1 MAGSAHVAS
10 LLFVIVPALLA
21 VPAHAADS
29 KLDPDPKLLPK
40 ARTLAT
46 AKVDQNFDL
55 PSDKIPFPIRFGI
68 CVVQLTA
75 IRDEG
80 RAMPVPRAEL
90 DKVIADYRKLAI
102 ELKAYSA
109 KISAAEAQKAV
120 DTELEKAAPDT
131 LKFAREDTTALGATI
146 RTARNTDRL
155 LACQL
160 TKDWYAAQNG
170 LAAPV
175 AAAEQT
181 KVAVLN
187 EQQRAAEKA
196 AAPKPPELPYPPAIK
211 PSVVKPSV
219 VATAPAA
226 PAAPAIPAA
235 PSFIPPPGTPA
246 GGDDARDARVGSD
259 ITDARAR
266 AEFSGRPIWSAMVEC
281 IDRMELIQTK
291 GGGSAKVQIDGYA
304 DNASSL
310 AKLDRGVDQ
319 AAASALVA
327 KERERLR
334 PRVAAKWDADYARMR
349 ALPWGEWG
357 LMCHGLQQHAV
368 ATINARN
375 NAAYQK
381 YLADFQRQRQIDNER
396 SLANSQTTTS
406 GGTYVPSSPSGDNGA
421 ASRRE
426 HEATMQRFKQDTQK
440 IRDDIKAIDRK
451 YR

>member
-1 MAGSAHVAS
+1 MFTSLRIAAASALIAS
-10 LLFVIVPALLA
+10 TL
-21 VPAHAADS
+21 PAHAADS
-29 KLDPDPKLLPK
+29 KLDPDPKILPK

-55 PSDKIPFPIRFGI
+55 PSDKIPFQVRFGI

-80 RAMPVPRAEL
+80 RALPAPRADL
-90 DKVIADYRKLAI
+90 DKVIADYRRLAI

-109 KISAAEAQKAV
+109 KIGAAEAQNAV
-120 DTELEKAAPDT
+120 DDELAKAAPDT
-131 LKFAREDTTALGATI
+131 LKFAREDTTALGVTI

-175 AAAEQT
+175 AAAEQA

-196 AAPKPPELPYPPAIK
+196 AAPKPPELPYPPAIY
-211 PSVVKPSV
+211 PSVVKPKAV
-219 VATAPAA
+219 TAAPAA

-259 ITDARAR
+259 IADARAR

-291 GGGSAKVQIDGYA
+291 GGGSAKVQIDGYI
-304 DNASSL
+304 DTASSL

-319 AAASALVA
+319 TAASALVA
-327 KERERLR
+327 RERERLR

-357 LMCHGLQQHAV
+357 LMCYGLQQHAN
-368 ATINARN
+368 AYINAKN

-381 YLADFQRQRQIDNER
+381 YLADFQRQRQLDNER
-396 SLANSQTTTS
+396 DLANSQSSSSS
-406 GGTYVPSSPSGDNGA
+406 GGYYSAPSSSGDNGA
-421 ASRRE
+421 AARRE

>member
-1 MAGSAHVAS
+1 MFTSLRIAVAS
-10 LLFVIVPALLA
+10 VLIACAL
-21 VPAHAADS
+21 PAHAADS
-29 KLDPDPKLLPK
+29 KLDPDPKILPK

-55 PSDKIPFPIRFGI
+55 PSDKIPFQVRFGI

-80 RAMPVPRAEL
+80 RAWPVPRADL
-90 DKVIADYRKLAI
+90 DKVIADYRALAI

-109 KISAAEAQKAV
+109 KIGAAEAQKAV
-120 DTELEKAAPDT
+120 DDELAKAAPDT
-131 LKFAREDTTALGATI
+131 LKFAREDTTALGVTI

-175 AAAEQT
+175 AAAEQA

-187 EQQRAAEKA
+187 EQARAAEKA
-196 AAPKPPELPYPPAIK
+196 ASAKLPELPYPPAIK

-219 VATAPAA
+219 VATA

-259 ITDARAR
+259 IADARAR
-266 AEFSGRPIWSAMVEC
+266 AEFSGRPVWSAMVEC

-291 GGGSAKVQIDGYA
+291 GGGSAKVQIDGYI
-304 DNASSL
+304 DTASSL
-310 AKLDRGVDQ
+310 AKLDRGVDP
-319 AAASALVA
+319 ATAMALVA

-357 LMCHGLQQHAV
+357 LMCYGLQQHAN
-368 ATINARN
+368 AIINAKN

-381 YLADFQRQRQIDNER
+381 YLADFQRQRQLDNER
-396 SLANSQTTTS
+396 DLANSQSSSSS
-406 GGTYVPSSPSGDNGA
+406 GGYTSAPSSSGDNGA
-421 ASRRE
+421 AARRE
-426 HEATMQRFKQDTQK
+426 HEATMDRFKRDTQK

>member
-1 MAGSAHVAS
+1 MFAS
-10 LLFVIVPALLA
+10 LRIAVVSVLIAVAIPAQ
-21 VPAHAADS
+21 AADS
-29 KLDPDPKLLPK
+29 KLDPDPKILPK

-55 PSDKIPFPIRFGI
+55 PSDKIPFQIRFGI

-80 RAMPVPRAEL
+80 RALPAPRADL
-90 DKVIADYRKLAI
+90 DKAIADYRALAI

-109 KISAAEAQKAV
+109 KLSAAEAQKAV

-131 LKFAREDTTALGATI
+131 LKFAREDTTALGVTI

-175 AAAEQT
+175 AAAEQA

-187 EQQRAAEKA
+187 EQQRGAEKA
-196 AAPKPPELPYPPAIK
+196 AAPKPPELPYPPAIY
-211 PSVVKPSV
+211 PSVVKPKAV
-219 VATAPAA
+219 TAA

-235 PSFIPPPGTPA
+235 PSFIPPPGIPA

-259 ITDARAR
+259 IADARAR
-266 AEFSGRPIWSAMVEC
+266 AEFSGRPVWSAMVEC

-291 GGGSAKVQIDGYA
+291 GGGSAKVQIDGYI
-304 DNASSL
+304 DTASSL
-310 AKLDRGVDQ
+310 AKLDRGVDP

-357 LMCHGLQQHAV
+357 LMCYGLQQHAN
-368 ATINARN
+368 ATINRKN

-381 YLADFQRQRQIDNER
+381 YLADFQRQRQLDNER
-396 SLANSQTTTS
+396 DLANSQSSSS
-406 GGTYVPSSPSGDNGA
+406 GGTYSAPSPSGDNGA
-421 ASRRE
+421 AARRE

>member
-1 MAGSAHVAS
+1 MSSKTRRFCGSLWFAIAS
-10 LLFVIVPALLA
+10 ASLA
-21 VPAHAADS
+21 VPPASAADS
-29 KLDPDPKLLPK
+29 KLDPDPRILPK

-55 PSDKIPFPIRFGI
+55 PSDKIPFSIRFGI
-68 CVVQLTA
+68 CVLQLTA

-80 RAMPVPRAEL
+80 RALPASRADL
-90 DKVIADYRKLAI
+90 DRAIADYRALAG

-109 KISAAEAQKAV
+109 KISAADAQKAV
-120 DTELEKAAPDT
+120 DAELDKAAPDT
-131 LKFAREDTTALGATI
+131 LKFVREDTTALGVTV
-146 RTARNTDRL
+146 RKARNTDRL

-160 TKDWYAAQNG
+160 TRDWYAAQNG

-175 AAAEQT
+175 AAAEQA

-187 EQQRAAEKA
+187 EAQRAAEKA
-196 AAPKPPELPYPPAIK
+196 AAPKPPELPYPPAIS
-211 PSVVKPSV
+211 PTVVKPRA
-219 VATAPAA
+219 VATAPAE
-226 PAAPAIPAA
+226 PAIPAA

-246 GGDDARDARVGSD
+246 GGDDPRDARIGSD
-259 ITDARAR
+259 IADARAR

-281 IDRMELIQTK
+281 VDRMELIQAR
-291 GGGSAKVQIDGYA
+291 GGGSARVQIDGYA
-304 DNASSL
+304 DNATSL
-310 AKLDRGVDQ
+310 AKLDRGIDQ

-368 ATINARN
+368 ATINAKN

-406 GGTYVPSSPSGDNGA
+406 GGYYSAPSSSGDNGA

-426 HEATMQRFKQDTQK
+426 HEATMQRYKQENLQ
-440 IRDDIKAIDRK
+440 IRQDIKAIDRK

>member
-1 MAGSAHVAS
+1 MSGNARVAS
-10 LLFVIVPALLA
+10 LSFVIALLA
-21 VPAHAADS
+21 VPAQAADS
-29 KLDPDPKLLPK
+29 KLDPDPKILPK

-55 PSDKIPFPIRFGI
+55 PSDKIPFSIRFGI

-80 RAMPVPRAEL
+80 RALPAARSEL
-90 DKVIADYRKLAI
+90 DKAIADYRTLAI

-120 DTELEKAAPDT
+120 DAELEKAAPDT
-131 LKFAREDTTALGATI
+131 LKFAREDTTALGVTI

-155 LACQL
+155 LACKL
-160 TKDWYAAQNG
+160 TRDWYAAQNG

-175 AAAEQT
+175 AAAEQA

-219 VATAPAA
+219 VAPAA
-226 PAAPAIPAA
+226 PAAAAIPAA

-259 ITDARAR
+259 IADARAR

-291 GGGSAKVQIDGYA
+291 GGGSAKVQIDGYI
-304 DNASSL
+304 DTASSL

-319 AAASALVA
+319 AAASTLVA

-334 PRVAAKWDADYARMR
+334 PRVTAKWDADYARMR
-349 ALPWGEWG
+349 QLPWGEWG
-357 LMCHGLQQHAV
+357 LTCYGLQQHAT
-368 ATINARN
+368 AYINAKN

-381 YLADFQRQRQIDNER
+381 YLADFQRQRQLDNER
-396 SLANSQTTTS
+396 SLSNSATTTS
-406 GGTYVPSSPSGDNGA
+406 GGYYSGPSSSGDNGA

>member
-1 MAGSAHVAS
+1 MSGKALS
-10 LLFVIVPALLA
+10 LAIALALLA
-21 VPAHAADS
+21 VAPAHAADS
-29 KLDPDPKLLPK
+29 KLDPDPKILPK

-55 PSDKIPFPIRFGI
+55 PSDKISFSIRFGI

-80 RAMPVPRAEL
+80 RALPASRADL
-90 DKVIADYRKLAI
+90 DRAIADYRALAI

-109 KISAAEAQKAV
+109 KLSAADAQKTV
-120 DTELEKAAPDT
+120 DDELAKAAPDT
-131 LKFAREDTTALGATI
+131 LKFAREDTTALGVTI

-175 AAAEQT
+175 AAAEQA

-196 AAPKPPELPYPPAIK
+196 AAPKPPELPYPPAIY
-211 PSVVKPSV
+211 PSVVKPKAV
-219 VATAPAA
+219 TAA
-226 PAAPAIPAA
+226 PAAATIPAA
-235 PSFIPPPGTPA
+235 PSFIPAPGTPA
-246 GGDDARDARVGSD
+246 GGDDPRDARVGSD
-259 ITDARAR
+259 IADARAR

-291 GGGSAKVQIDGYA
+291 GGGSAKVQIDGYI
-304 DNASSL
+304 DTASSL
-310 AKLDRGVDQ
+310 AKLDRGVEQ
-319 AAASALVA
+319 AAAAALVA

-334 PRVAAKWDADYARMR
+334 PRVAAKWDADYSRMR
-349 ALPWGEWG
+349 QLPWGEWG
-357 LMCHGLQQHAV
+357 LMCYGLQQHAT
-368 ATINARN
+368 AYINRKN

-381 YLADFQRQRQIDNER
+381 YLADFQRQRQLDNER

-406 GGTYVPSSPSGDNGA
+406 GGTYSGPSSSGDNGA
-421 ASRRE
+421 AARRE

>member
-1 MAGSAHVAS
+1 MFAS
-10 LLFVIVPALLA
+10 LRFVIASALIA
-21 VPAHAADS
+21 GAIPAHAADS
-29 KLDPDPKLLPK
+29 KLDPDPKILPK

-55 PSDKIPFPIRFGI
+55 PSDKIPFSIRFGI

-80 RAMPVPRAEL
+80 RALPAPRADL
-90 DKVIADYRKLAI
+90 DKAIADYRALAI

-120 DTELEKAAPDT
+120 DAELEKAAPDT
-131 LKFAREDTTALGATI
+131 LKFAREDTTALGMTI

-160 TKDWYAAQNG
+160 TRDWYAAQNG
-170 LAAPV
+170 LAPPV
-175 AAAEQT
+175 AAAEQA

-211 PSVVKPSV
+211 PSVVKPTV
-219 VATAPAA
+219 VAPAPAA
-226 PAAPAIPAA
+226 PAAATIPAA

-259 ITDARAR
+259 IADARAR
-266 AEFSGRPIWSAMVEC
+266 AEFSGRPVWSAMVEC

-291 GGGSAKVQIDGYA
+291 GGGSAKAQIDGYI
-304 DNASSL
+304 DTASSL
-310 AKLDRGVDQ
+310 AKLDRAVDP

-327 KERERLR
+327 RERERLR
-334 PRVAAKWDADYARMR
+334 ARVAAKWDADYARMR
-349 ALPWGEWG
+349 QLPWGEWG
-357 LMCHGLQQHAV
+357 LACYGLQQHAT
-368 ATINARN
+368 AYINRKN
-375 NAAYQK
+375 TAAYQK
-381 YLADFQRQRQIDNER
+381 YLADFQRQRQLDNER
-396 SLANSQTTTS
+396 DLANSQSSSSS
-406 GGTYVPSSPSGDNGA
+406 GGYTSAPSSSGDNGA

-426 HEATMQRFKQDTQK
+426 HEATMQRYKQENQK

>member
-1 MAGSAHVAS
+1 MFASRWFVVAS
-10 LLFVIVPALLA
+10 SLIAAIAPAY
-21 VPAHAADS
+21 AADS

-40 ARTLAT
+40 VRTLAT

-55 PSDKIPFPIRFGI
+55 PSDKIPFSIRFGI

-80 RAMPVPRAEL
+80 RALPAPRADL
-90 DKVIADYRKLAI
+90 DKAIADYRTLAI

-109 KISAAEAQKAV
+109 KIGAAEAQKAV
-120 DTELEKAAPDT
+120 DAELEKAAPDT
-131 LKFAREDTTALGATI
+131 LKFAREDTTQLGIPI

-175 AAAEQT
+175 AAAEQA

-187 EQQRAAEKA
+187 EQARAAEKA
-196 AAPKPPELPYPPAIK
+196 AAPKPPELPYPPAIYPK
-211 PSVVKPSV
+211 VVKPSV
-219 VATAPAA
+219 AAPAPAA

-246 GGDDARDARVGSD
+246 GGDDARDTRVGSD
-259 ITDARAR
+259 IADARAR

-281 IDRMELIQTK
+281 IGRMELIQTK
-291 GGGSAKVQIDGYA
+291 GGGSAKVQIDGYT
-304 DNASSL
+304 DTASSL
-310 AKLDRGVDQ
+310 AKLDRGVD
-319 AAASALVA
+319 AATASALVA
-327 KERERLR
+327 RERERLR
-334 PRVAAKWDADYARMR
+334 ARVAAKWDADYARMR

-357 LMCHGLQQHAV
+357 LMCYGLQQHAN
-368 ATINARN
+368 ATINRKN

-381 YLADFQRQRQIDNER
+381 YLADFQRQRQLDNER
-396 SLANSQTTTS
+396 DLANSASSSSS
-406 GGTYVPSSPSGDNGA
+406 GGYTSVPTSSGDNGA
-421 ASRRE
+421 AARRE

>member
-1 MAGSAHVAS
+1 MSGTARVAS
-10 LLFVIVPALLA
+10 LSFVIALALLA
-21 VPAHAADS
+21 VPAHAANS
-29 KLDPDPKLLPK
+29 KLDPDPKILPK

-55 PSDKIPFPIRFGI
+55 PNDKIPFSIRFGI

-80 RAMPVPRAEL
+80 RALPASRADL
-90 DKVIADYRKLAI
+90 DKAIADYRRLAI

-109 KISAAEAQKAV
+109 KIGAAEAQKAV
-120 DTELEKAAPDT
+120 DEELAKAALDT
-131 LKFAREDTTALGATI
+131 LKFAREDTTSLGVTI

-175 AAAEQT
+175 AAAEQA

-187 EQQRAAEKA
+187 EQARAAEKA
-196 AAPKPPELPYPPAIK
+196 ASAKLPELPYPPAIK

-219 VATAPAA
+219 VATG

-246 GGDDARDARVGSD
+246 GGDNARDSRVGSD
-259 ITDARAR
+259 IADARAR
-266 AEFSGRPIWSAMVEC
+266 AEFSGRPTWSAMVEC
-281 IDRMELIQTK
+281 IDRMELIQAK
-291 GGGSAKVQIDGYA
+291 GGGSAKVQIDGYI
-304 DNASSL
+304 DTASSL

-319 AAASALVA
+319 AAAMALVA

-334 PRVAAKWDADYARMR
+334 ARVAAKWDADYARMR
-349 ALPWGEWG
+349 QLPWGEWG
-357 LMCHGLQQHAV
+357 LTCYGLQQHAN
-368 ATINARN
+368 ATINAKN

-381 YLADFQRQRQIDNER
+381 YLADFQRQRQLDNER
-396 SLANSQTTTS
+396 DLANSQSSSSS
-406 GGTYVPSSPSGDNGA
+406 GGTYSAPSSSGDNGA

>member
-1 MAGSAHVAS
+1 MFKSLRIAVAAALIASA
-10 LLFVIVPALLA
+10 L
-21 VPAHAADS
+21 PAHAADS
-29 KLDPDPKLLPK
+29 KLDPDPKILPK
-40 ARTLAT
+40 ARTLVT

-55 PSDKIPFPIRFGI
+55 PSDKIPFQVRFGI

-80 RAMPVPRAEL
+80 RALPAPRSDL
-90 DKVIADYRKLAI
+90 DKAIADYRALAV

-109 KISAAEAQKAV
+109 KIGAAEAQKAV

-131 LKFAREDTTALGATI
+131 LKFVREDTTALGVTI

-160 TKDWYAAQNG
+160 TRDWYAAQNG

-175 AAAEQT
+175 AAAEQA

-211 PSVVKPSV
+211 PSVVKPTV
-219 VATAPAA
+219 VATA

-259 ITDARAR
+259 IADTRAR

-291 GGGSAKVQIDGYA
+291 GGGSAKVQIDGYI
-304 DNASSL
+304 DTASSL
-310 AKLDRGVDQ
+310 AKLDRGVDP

-327 KERERLR
+327 KERARLR
-334 PRVAAKWDADYARMR
+334 ARVAAKWDADYARMR
-349 ALPWGEWG
+349 QLPWGEWG
-357 LMCHGLQQHAV
+357 LTCYGLQQHAT
-368 ATINARN
+368 AYINAKN

-381 YLADFQRQRQIDNER
+381 YLADFQRQRQLDNER
-396 SLANSQTTTS
+396 DLANSRSSSSS
-406 GGTYVPSSPSGDNGA
+406 GGYTSAPSSSGDNGA
-421 ASRRE
+421 AARRE

>member
-1 MAGSAHVAS
+1 MSANARVAS
-10 LLFVIVPALLA
+10 LSFVIALIAASPAQ
-21 VPAHAADS
+21 AADS
-29 KLDPDPKLLPK
+29 KLDPDPKILPK

-55 PSDKIPFPIRFGI
+55 PSDKIPFQVRFGI

-80 RAMPVPRAEL
+80 RALPAPRADL
-90 DKVIADYRKLAI
+90 DKVIADYRALAI

-120 DTELEKAAPDT
+120 DAELAKAAPDT
-131 LKFAREDTTALGATI
+131 LKFAREDTTALGVSI

-160 TKDWYAAQNG
+160 TRDWYAAQNG

-175 AAAEQT
+175 AAAEQA

-187 EQQRAAEKA
+187 EQQRGAEKA

-226 PAAPAIPAA
+226 PAIPAA

-259 ITDARAR
+259 IADARAR

-281 IDRMELIQTK
+281 VGRMELIQAK

-304 DNASSL
+304 DKASSL
-310 AKLDRGVDQ
+310 AKLDRGIDQ

-327 KERERLR
+327 RERERLR

-368 ATINARN
+368 AVINAKN

-381 YLADFQRQRQIDNER
+381 YLADFQRQRQLDNER
-396 SLANSQTTTS
+396 SLANSATTTS
-406 GGTYVPSSPSGDNGA
+406 GGYTSGPSSSGDNGA

-426 HEATMQRFKQDTQK
+426 HEATMQRYKQENQK

>member
-1 MAGSAHVAS
+1 MFASLRIAVAS
-10 LLFVIVPALLA
+10 ALIA
-21 VPAHAADS
+21 GAAAPAHAADS
-29 KLDPDPKLLPK
+29 KLDPDPKILPK

-55 PSDKIPFPIRFGI
+55 PSDKIPFSIRFGI

-80 RAMPVPRAEL
+80 RALPAARPEL
-90 DKVIADYRKLAI
+90 DKAIADYRTLAI

-109 KISAAEAQKAV
+109 KISAADAQKAV
-120 DTELEKAAPDT
+120 DDELAKAAPDT
-131 LKFAREDTTALGATI
+131 LKLAREDTTSLGVPI

-175 AAAEQT
+175 AAAEQA

-187 EQQRAAEKA
+187 EQARAAEKA
-196 AAPKPPELPYPPAIK
+196 ASAKLPELPYPPAIYPKTIK
-211 PSVVKPSV
+211 PT
-219 VATAPAA
+219 VAAPAA

-235 PSFIPPPGTPA
+235 PSFIPPPGTPV
-246 GGDDARDARVGSD
+246 GGDDARDSRVGSD
-259 ITDARAR
+259 IADARAR
-266 AEFSGRPIWSAMVEC
+266 AEFSGRPVWSAMAEC
-281 IDRMELIQTK
+281 IGRMELIQSK
-291 GGGSAKVQIDGYA
+291 GGGSVQVQVGSYA
-304 DNASSL
+304 DNAASV
-310 AKLDRGVDQ
+310 AKLDRGIDP

-327 KERERLR
+327 RERERLR
-334 PRVAAKWDADYARMR
+334 PRVSAKWDADYARMR

-357 LMCHGLQQHAV
+357 LMCYGLQQHAV
-368 ATINARN
+368 AVINAKN

-381 YLADFQRQRQIDNER
+381 YLADFQRQRQLDNER
-396 SLANSQTTTS
+396 DLANSQSSSSS
-406 GGTYVPSSPSGDNGA
+406 GGYYSAPSSSGDNGA

>member
-1 MAGSAHVAS
+1 MTGKARVAS
-10 LLFVIVPALLA
+10 LSFVVASALLA
-21 VPAHAADS
+21 AAIPAHADT

-55 PSDKIPFPIRFGI
+55 PSDKIPFSIRFGI

-80 RAMPVPRAEL
+80 RALPAPRAEL
-90 DKVIADYRKLAI
+90 DKAIADYRSLAI

-109 KISAAEAQKAV
+109 KISAADAQKAV
-120 DTELEKAAPDT
+120 DTELAKAAPDT
-131 LKFAREDTTALGATI
+131 LKFAREDTTSLGVTI

-175 AAAEQT
+175 AAVEQA

-187 EQQRAAEKA
+187 EAQRAAEKA

-226 PAAPAIPAA
+226 PAIPTA
-235 PSFIPPPGTPA
+235 PSFIPPPGPPA

-259 ITDARAR
+259 IADAKAR
-266 AEFSGRPIWSAMVEC
+266 AEFSGRPLWSAMVEC

-291 GGGSAKVQIDGYA
+291 GGGSAKVQIDGYI
-304 DNASSL
+304 DTASSL
-310 AKLDRGVDQ
+310 AKLDRGVDA

-327 KERERLR
+327 RERERLR

-349 ALPWGEWG
+349 QLPWGEWG
-357 LMCHGLQQHAV
+357 LMCYGLQQHAT
-368 ATINARN
+368 AYINRKN

-381 YLADFQRQRQIDNER
+381 YLADFQRQRQLDNER
-396 SLANSQTTTS
+396 DLANSASSSSS
-406 GGTYVPSSPSGDNGA
+406 GGYTSAPSSSGDNGA
-421 ASRRE
+421 AARRE
-426 HEATMQRFKQDTQK
+426 HEATMQRYKQENQK

>member
-1 MAGSAHVAS
+1 MSGSARVAS
-10 LLFVIVPALLA
+10 LSFVIALIA
-21 VPAHAADS
+21 AAPVHAADS

-80 RAMPVPRAEL
+80 RALPAPRADL
-90 DKVIADYRKLAI
+90 DKVIADYRALAI

-109 KISAAEAQKAV
+109 KISAAEAQKTV
-120 DTELEKAAPDT
+120 DDELAKAAPDT
-131 LKFAREDTTALGATI
+131 LKFAREDTTALGVTI

-160 TKDWYAAQNG
+160 TRDWYAAQNG

-175 AAAEQT
+175 AAAEQA

-196 AAPKPPELPYPPAIK
+196 AAPKPPEVPYPPAIS
-211 PSVVKPSV
+211 PSVVKPKAV
-219 VATAPAA
+219 T
-226 PAAPAIPAA
+226 AAPAIPAA

-259 ITDARAR
+259 IADARAR
-266 AEFSGRPIWSAMVEC
+266 AEFSGRPVWSAMVEC
-281 IDRMELIQTK
+281 IDRMELIQAK
-291 GGGSAKVQIDGYA
+291 GGGSAKVQIDGYI
-304 DNASSL
+304 DTASSL
-310 AKLDRGVDQ
+310 AKLDRGVDP
-319 AAASALVA
+319 AAAMVLVA

-334 PRVAAKWDADYARMR
+334 PRVVAKWDADYARMR
-349 ALPWGEWG
+349 QLPWGEWG
-357 LMCHGLQQHAV
+357 LTCYGLQQHAT
-368 ATINARN
+368 AYINRKN

-381 YLADFQRQRQIDNER
+381 YLADFQRQRRLDNER
-396 SLANSQTTTS
+396 SLANSATTTS
-406 GGTYVPSSPSGDNGA
+406 GGTYVPSSSGDNGA

-426 HEATMQRFKQDTQK
+426 HEATMQRYKQENQK

>member
-1 MAGSAHVAS
+1 MSGTARAAS
-10 LLFVIVPALLA
+10 LSFVVALLA
-21 VPAHAADS
+21 AAPAYAADS
-29 KLDPDPKLLPK
+29 KLDPDPKILPK

-46 AKVDQNFDL
+46 AKVDHNFDL
-55 PSDKIPFPIRFGI
+55 PSDKIPFQVRFGI

-80 RAMPVPRAEL
+80 RALPVPRADL
-90 DKVIADYRKLAI
+90 DKAIAEYRALAV

-120 DTELEKAAPDT
+120 DDELAKAAPDT
-131 LKFAREDTTALGATI
+131 LKFAREDTTALGVTI

-155 LACQL
+155 FACQL

-175 AAAEQT
+175 AAAEQA

-211 PSVVKPSV
+211 PSVVKPTV
-219 VATAPAA
+219 VAPAA
-226 PAAPAIPAA
+226 PAAAAIPAA

-259 ITDARAR
+259 LADARAR
-266 AEFSGRPIWSAMVEC
+266 AEFSGRPVWSAMVEC

-291 GGGSAKVQIDGYA
+291 GGGSAKVQIDGYI
-304 DNASSL
+304 DTASSL
-310 AKLDRGVDQ
+310 AKLDRGLDP
-319 AAASALVA
+319 AAAMTLVA
-327 KERERLR
+327 RERERLR

-357 LMCHGLQQHAV
+357 LMCYGLQQHAN
-368 ATINARN
+368 AYINARN

-381 YLADFQRQRQIDNER
+381 YLADFQRQRQLDNER
-396 SLANSQTTTS
+396 SLANSQSSSSS
-406 GGTYVPSSPSGDNGA
+406 GGYYTPSSSGDNGA

-426 HEATMQRFKQDTQK
+426 HEATMDRFKRDTQK